1 MATKPRKR
9 ITSAGNIRWEIVI
22 RKVGYPQVSKMFKTE
37 KEAKVWSVETET
49 AINRGTYDFGDKIKK
64 ESSDADVVST
74 SMTLESLF
82 TVYFEKFAGGLKD
95 GGRRDRQRIK
105 PIVEYMGSV
114 KLIDL
119 GRDKITEYVLKRLN
133 TTGFRRKTKISGE
146 TVKHEVNLIKRV
158 FNVAIDLYNLTL
170 PYGNP
175 AVLPRTSPVTKK
187 LKGVSRDRILSDS
200 EEVRLLAECSASRN
214 SELLNIVQLAIETAM
229 RKNEILTMTWDQID
243 LDRGVIDIPSDI
255 AKTGD
260 KRFALLTQTAVQILS
275 KMKGAGSG
283 SGLVFE
289 SKYDAVQR
297 CFTRAC
303 QRADIKDFRFH
314 DLRHTAITRTHD
326 RTGMQMLHLMVF
338 SGHKSTQMVK
348 RYYTD
353 NVDDVVSE
361 LNKTR

>member
-1 MATKPRKR
+1 MSYYLASVHLLEVEMGSIRKR
-9 ITSAGNIRWEIVI
+9 TTTAGNVRYEVLI
-22 RKVGYPQVSKMFKTE
+22 RKTGLPQVTKMLKTK
-37 KEAKVWSVETET
+37 KEAEVWKAETET
-49 AINRGTYDFGDKIKK
+49 AINKGTYDFGDKIKK

-146 TVKHEVNLIKRV
+146 TVKHEVNLVKRV
-158 FNVAIDLYNLTL
+158 INVAIDLYNLKL

-187 LKGVSRDRILSDS
+187 LKGVSRERILSVD

-214 SELLNIVQLAIETAM
+214 SEILNIVLLAIETAM
-229 RKNEILTMTWDQID
+229 RKNEILTMSWDRID
-243 LDRGVIDIPSDI
+243 LDRGVIAIPSDI
-255 AKTGD
+255 AKTGTG
-260 KRFALLTQTAVQILS
+260 RLAPLTRTAVQILS
-275 KMKGAGSG
+275 KLKDAGTG

-289 SKYDAVQR
+289 SK
-297 CFTRAC
+297 
-303 QRADIKDFRFH
+303 
-314 DLRHTAITRTHD
+314 
-326 RTGMQMLHLMVF
+326 
-338 SGHKSTQMVK
+338 
-348 RYYTD
+348 
-353 NVDDVVSE
+353 
-361 LNKTR
+361 